1 MTEPLAAAL
10 ANLEAVA
17 LDVLIESADLQTRR
31 DRKYLVPTSMLGSLL
46 DGTGLK
52 ALDID
57 GKRSFRYESVYF
69 DTPALVSYKAAA
81 HRRRLR
87 FKVRTRSYLDSG
99 VSWLEVKT
107 RDRRGLNNK
116 ERLAYD
122 IKQRATL
129 AAPGLHFLRR
139 YEQIAPSSSE
149 LHAAITT
156 RYHRATLLD
165 EGSGSRT
172 TIDTN
177 VEWETP
183 AGSRTELPGMAIVE
197 TKTDGAPCEIDHR
210 LWSMH
215 IRPKKM
221 SKYCAGLAA
230 LTPGLPANKWN
241 RVLRRHFNWEPTRRD
256 LGLASVLSITHRDRD
271 GQQAAIARD
280 TANLLHQHR
289 AKESYS

>member
-10 ANLEAVA
+10 ANLDPVS
-17 LDVLIESADLQTRR
+17 LDILIESADLQTRR
-31 DRKYLVPTSMLGSLL
+31 DRKYLVPLSLLGSLIK
-46 DGTGLK
+46 GTSRK

-69 DTPALVSYKAAA
+69 DTPALVSYQAAA

-107 RDRRGLNNK
+107 RDQRGLNAK

-122 IKQRATL
+122 IEQRATL
-129 AAPGLHFLRR
+129 AAPGLHFLRT
-139 YEQIAPSSSE
+139 YEQIAPSSHE
-149 LHAAITT
+149 LHATLTT

-183 AGSRTELPGMAIVE
+183 AGSRTGLPGLAIVE
-197 TKTDGAPCEIDHR
+197 TKTDGASCEIDHR

-215 IRPKKM
+215 IRPRKI
-221 SKYCAGLAA
+221 SKYCTGLAA

-241 RVLRRHFNWEPTRRD
+241 RVLRRHFNWAPTRRD
-256 LGLASVLSITHRDRD
+256 LGLASVISISHRDRD
-271 GQQAAIARD
+271 AQQAGTPTQDERE
-280 TANLLHQHR
+280 LLVR
-289 AKESYS
+289 